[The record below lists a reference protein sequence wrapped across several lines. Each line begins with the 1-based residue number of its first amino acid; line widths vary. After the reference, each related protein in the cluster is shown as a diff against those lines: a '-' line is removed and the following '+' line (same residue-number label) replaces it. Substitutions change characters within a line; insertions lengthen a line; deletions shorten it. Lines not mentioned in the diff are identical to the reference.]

1 MRYDMKYKNLNVEDN
16 GSCGLQCD
24 EKSEK
29 KYEKIAGVFICCVLA
44 FFLLLSAAGNAGIIY
59 CYADELSEDSET
71 TAEDAEEE
79 QQKIKE
85 TIL

>member
-59 CYADELSEDSET
+59 
-71 TAEDAEEE
+71 
-79 QQKIKE
+79 
-85 TIL
+85 